1 MKRIALIALVLVGS
15 STVAACH
22 TVQGVGKDVTAVG
35 KAGQDAVGGK

>member
-1 MKRIALIALVLVGS
+1 MKRFALIAIILAGA
-15 STVAACH
+15 STVTACH

>member
-1 MKRIALIALVLVGS
+1 MKRLALIALILAGTSAV
-15 STVAACH
+15 TACH

>member
-1 MKRIALIALVLVGS
+1 MKRIALVALILVGA

-35 KAGQDAVGGK
+35 KAGQSAIGGS